1 MTNNPDILI
10 IGGGING
17 VSIAFHLAKQGA
29 KVTLLE
35 KDFIASGPTGF
46 SSAVIRQHYSNE
58 VTARMALESLRV
70 WQNFDEVVGGDA
82 GFTETGFLM
91 AGKPEDVDDLKANIA
106 LLQGVGINTKFV
118 TPEEIKEFEPHIDLT
133 GLAGAAYEPEGGHCS
148 PSEAANSY
156 AKAAQRLGAT
166 IKTGVTVTKITH
178 EGGSVTGVETT
189 DGTFSAGIVLI
200 AAGPWSPPLLAK
212 LGIEIPITAARAQ
225 IVLFRRPPE
234 FTTHGVWAD
243 FITQIYLRPETGGD
257 MLVGSI
263 DPAEIEDVVKDPDN
277 FNNKASMDTLIEY
290 ADQAATRFPIMERG
304 ELSSHYASIYD
315 ITPDWHPILDEI
327 PGYEGL
333 FVCAGGSGHG
343 FKLAPAVGVMMAN
356 MILNGKNPEDDI
368 NLFSFNRFATDDNV
382 SSQYDYKIMG

>member
-1 MTNNPDILI
+1 MTNNPDVLI

-17 VSIAFHLAKQGA
+17 VSIAYQLAKQGA

-58 VTARMALESLRV
+58 ITARMALESLRV

-91 AGKPEDVDDLKANIA
+91 GVQPEDIDDLKANIV
-106 LLQGVGINTKFV
+106 LLQSVGINTKFV
-118 TPEEIKEFEPHIDLT
+118 TPEEIKELEPHINLT

-156 AKAAQRLGAT
+156 AKAARRLGAT
-166 IKTGVTVTKITH
+166 IKIGVAVTKITH
-178 EGGSVTGVETT
+178 QGGKVTGVETT
-189 DGTFSAGIVLI
+189 DGAFSAGKIIV
-200 AAGPWSPPLLAK
+200 AAGPWSPALLTK

-225 IVLFRRPPE
+225 IALFRRPPE

-263 DPAEIEDVVKDPDN
+263 DPSEIKDVVKDPDN

-304 ELSSHYASIYD
+304 ELSSNYASIYD
-315 ITPDWHPILDEI
+315 ITPDWHPILDEM

-343 FKLAPAVGVMMAN
+343 FKLAPAVGVMMTN
-356 MILNGKNPEDDI
+356 MILNGKTPEDDI
-368 NLFSFNRFATDDNV
+368 NLFAFNRFDADDNV